1 MVQKLET
8 GSARW
13 QSKYDMSVLV
23 ETGQKQLIH
32 DLHRQI
38 EEEREKTKVTTQVL
52 VQYTEQKRF
61 FNSENVKTKK
71 FHLWLYCG
79 AGAAFFAMGTTLRRG
94 SEQR

>member
-1 MVQKLET
+1 MFASTIKRVYIFTVASAPNET
-8 GSARW
+8 GSVVMRKFRSFW
-13 QSKYDMSVLV
+13 
-23 ETGQKQLIH
+23 E
-32 DLHRQI
+32 
-38 EEEREKTKVTTQVL
+38 
-52 VQYTEQKRF
+52 QYTVQKRF

>member
-1 MVQKLET
+1 MDTAELESMVQMLET

-23 ETGQKQLIH
+23 ETGQKQLID

-52 VQYTEQKRF
+52 VYST
-61 FNSENVKTKK
+61 
-71 FHLWLYCG
+71 
-79 AGAAFFAMGTTLRRG
+79 
-94 SEQR
+94 